1 MSEQHVQGADA
12 VADLNNELKTRR
24 EKLASLREQGIP
36 FPNDFRRDHT
46 SDQLHLTSTR
56 KKTKSWK
63 R

>member
-36 FPNDFRRDHT
+36 SRTISVAIIPQTNCM
-46 SDQLHLTSTR
+46 LTSTR